1 MRWQDSLHLALRALT
16 AHRLRSFLTL
26 LGIGVGI
33 AAVILL
39 TSIGEGLHRFVLA
52 EFGQFGTNVINLHP
66 GRQGARGGPP
76 GLPSTARDLT
86 LDDAAALARLPNVRN
101 VSGSVSGNA
110 EVRAQG
116 RVRRSTVLGVGP
128 QMQEVYSMRVG
139 VGQFLPPD
147 EAASAR
153 AFVVLGPKL
162 ARELFGSANAL
173 GERVEI
179 GAERFRVVGIM
190 EEKGQFLGIDLDDAA
205 YIPVVRGMA
214 LYQRDGL
221 MEIALT
227 YDPEAPAARVAEAV
241 KKLMIARHG
250 REDFS
255 VLTQED
261 MLATLSNILDLLTA
275 AVGALGAI
283 SLLVGGVGIVT
294 IMSIAV
300 TERTGEIGLLV
311 ALGARRRTILAL
323 FLGEAVVLA
332 GIGGLLGLLA
342 GAGLAQLVGLLVPAM
357 PVATPWQYALAAEV
371 VAVVVG
377 LAAGVLPARRAA
389 RLDAVEALRASL
401 ELPGVRDEVESL
413 RRILP
418 GTALLDEQFTV
429 GQFHDESSRGEYR
442 IVHIASHGVFG
453 GSAEASFIMAYDDVL
468 SMNSLEALLRS
479 DRLRAR
485 PIELL
490 GLSAC
495 QTAEGNDRAPLGFA
509 GAAIKARARAVLG
522 TLWPVE
528 DNAAKTVMQRFY
540 AAVAAGSSKGDAL
553 REAQLALL
561 AKPETAHPFFWAP
574 FVLIGN
580 WQ

>member
-1 MRWQDSLHLALRALT
+1 MRWRDALHLALRAIT

-86 LDDAAALARLPNVRN
+86 LDDADALARLPHVRH
-101 VSGSVSGNA
+101 VTGSVSGNA

-128 QMQEVYSMRVG
+128 QMQEVYSMRVR

-162 ARELFGSANAL
+162 ARELFGSTIAL
-173 GERVEI
+173 GEHVEI
-179 GAERFRVVGIM
+179 GAERFRVVGVM

-241 KKLMIARHG
+241 KKRMIARHG
-250 REDFS
+250 REDFT

-311 ALGARRRTILAL
+311 ALGARRSTILTL

-332 GIGGLLGLLA
+332 GIGGLLGLLV

-357 PVATPWQYALAAEV
+357 PVATPWRYALAAEG
-371 VAVVVG
+371 VAIVVG

-389 RLDAVEALRASL
+389 RLDAVEALRA
-401 ELPGVRDEVESL
+401 E
-413 RRILP
+413 
-418 GTALLDEQFTV
+418 
-429 GQFHDESSRGEYR
+429 
-442 IVHIASHGVFG
+442 
-453 GSAEASFIMAYDDVL
+453 
-468 SMNSLEALLRS
+468 
-479 DRLRAR
+479 
-485 PIELL
+485 
-490 GLSAC
+490 
-495 QTAEGNDRAPLGFA
+495 
-509 GAAIKARARAVLG
+509 
-522 TLWPVE
+522 
-528 DNAAKTVMQRFY
+528 
-540 AAVAAGSSKGDAL
+540 
-553 REAQLALL
+553 
-561 AKPETAHPFFWAP
+561 
-574 FVLIGN
+574 
-580 WQ
+580 